1 MTTKKATSSQQVLL
15 SAKKLAELGN
25 ELTDIMNVLEMNNLA
40 LEGLEF
46 ALQKDTTM
54 FLWLAKK
61 YTDTAY
67 AQNEKLYDR
76 LDEIAFLLL
85 NNDDAKELEAYAKDI
100 KEMAQAEDDLLNME
114 QPKQAESIKN

>member
-1 MTTKKATSSQQVLL
+1 
-15 SAKKLAELGN
+15 
-25 ELTDIMNVLEMNNLA
+25 MNVLEMNNLA

-67 AQNEKLYDR
+67 AQNENLYDR
-76 LDEIAFLLL
+76 LNEIAFLLL
-85 NNDDAKELEAYAKDI
+85 NNDDAKELEA
-100 KEMAQAEDDLLNME
+100 MQ
-114 QPKQAESIKN
+114 